1 MFPRNLAALVDN
13 PCYNVD
19 QTLAITNNNAEER
32 RKKKEKARYINKSV
46 KSLSEKVPHLP
57 SLSLSHPPGKSVAF
71 IEKTWPEFCLSSSNK
86 SPARFSGNV

>member
-32 RKKKEKARYINKSV
+32 RKKRLDTLTSLLKACLKRFHTSP
-46 KSLSEKVPHLP
+46 L
-57 SLSLSHPPGKSVAF
+57 SLSLTPPGN
-71 IEKTWPEFCLSSSNK
+71 P
-86 SPARFSGNV
+86 